1 METNGNGLNGVK
13 GEEESMQPQPPKQ
26 ESWNKKI
33 RKLRNL
39 ITVEPLVVC
48 WILPACFLI
57 AAMENIGLEK
67 VCIFFVLKNSIKKKT
82 KASF

>member
-1 METNGNGLNGVK
+1 METNGNGFNGVK
-13 GEEESMQPQPPKQ
+13 GEEDTMQPQPQ
-26 ESWNKKI
+26 QRESWNKKI

-67 VCIFFVLKNSIKKKT
+67 VCI
-82 KASF
+82 